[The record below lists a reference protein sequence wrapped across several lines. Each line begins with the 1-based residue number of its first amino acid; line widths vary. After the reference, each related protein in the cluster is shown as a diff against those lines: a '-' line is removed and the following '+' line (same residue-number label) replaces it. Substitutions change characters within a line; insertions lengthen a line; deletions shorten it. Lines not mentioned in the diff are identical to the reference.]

1 MLKEHISLSQ
11 LLTLVINFLLG
22 SAIVIGVGKEA
33 EQDSWIAMLVSTVLG
48 LGIAYFFYFLVSR
61 LPGKNLYEIMEH
73 CFRRIFVLPVAFLYV
88 IYFVYI
94 SSRVVRDFG
103 ELIASAILPHTPIEM
118 ISLTVALTMGYILY
132 LGIEVLGRT
141 SEIFSPY
148 VVVFVLLLT
157 IFLLGSGSIE
167 FGRIEPVLGEGILP
181 VAKTVFPSLL
191 VFPFGE
197 LIAFTVILGMV
208 GNFKYVKRVT
218 LMGTAIAGLLL
229 THAVILMIITLGTD
243 AMVRSNFPMLSAA
256 RQVSIGDF
264 IERIDALVVFIMM
277 LGILIKGS
285 VFLYAALK
293 GMEYIFK
300 LPYRYYALPM
310 STVVSLFAI
319 LISVN
324 FADHLEEGLVIVPY
338 FVHLPMQF
346 GIPSILLAVLWWK
359 GRKKQH
365 SGKNGVKC

>member
-1 MLKEHISLSQ
+1 MLKESISLSQ
-11 LLTLVINFLLG
+11 LMTLVINFLLG
-22 SAIVIGVGKEA
+22 SAIIIGVGKGA
-33 EQDSWIAMLVSTVLG
+33 EQDAWIAMVISTG
-48 LGIAYFFYFLVSR
+48 FGMGIVYFYWFLISR

-73 CFRRIFVLPVAFLYV
+73 CFKRYLVIPMALLYV
-88 IYFVYI
+88 IYFLYI

-103 ELIASAILPHTPIEM
+103 ELIASAILPNTPIEM
-118 ISLTVALTMGYILY
+118 ISLTIALTMGYILY

-148 VVVFVLLLT
+148 VVLFVLLLT
-157 IFLLGSGSIE
+157 IFLLASGNLE
-167 FGRIEPVLGEGILP
+167 FSRIEPVLGEGIMP
-181 VAKTVFPSLL
+181 VAKAVFPSLF

-197 LIAFTVILGMV
+197 LIAFTVILGKV
-208 GNFKYVKRVT
+208 TSFKYVKRVS

-229 THAVILMIITLGTD
+229 THATILMVMTLGSD

-256 RQVSIGDF
+256 RQVSIGNF

-285 VFLYAALK
+285 VFLFGALK
-293 GMEYIFK
+293 GLEYVFR
-300 LPYRYYALPM
+300 LPYRYFALPM
-310 STVVSLFAI
+310 SAVVSLFSV

-324 FADHLEEGLVIVPY
+324 FADHLEEGLVVVPY

-346 GIPSILLAVLWWK
+346 GIPSVLLAVLLWK
-359 GRKKQH
+359 NRSRKRF
-365 SGKNGVKC
+365 GKNGVKC